1 MILLCSV
8 DRQVREHWLNG
19 LAEARMAAE
28 PVADVEQLHRRLNG
42 TRDQMVILHLD
53 MPGVEA
59 VGLVSDLLRQHPTTR
74 IYSMTARP
82 EPMQGVALARAGVR
96 GYGNCWMH
104 PVTLS
109 QSASLIQ
116 SGELWLG
123 QEVIQHLIRGV
134 AEGGAAAAI
143 PNPATV
149 QRLADL
155 TTREHEIARRIA
167 GGENNKQIGNEL
179 GITERTVKAHLGN
192 IFQKTGTKN
201 RLQLALLASGHVD

>member
-1 MILLCSV
+1 
-8 DRQVREHWLNG
+8 
-19 LAEARMAAE
+19 
-28 PVADVEQLHRRLNG
+28 
-42 TRDQMVILHLD
+42 
-53 MPGVEA
+53 
-59 VGLVSDLLRQHPTTR
+59 
-74 IYSMTARP
+74 
-82 EPMQGVALARAGVR
+82 MQGVALARAGVR

>member
-1 MILLCSV
+1 
-8 DRQVREHWLNG
+8 
-19 LAEARMAAE
+19 
-28 PVADVEQLHRRLNG
+28 
-42 TRDQMVILHLD
+42 
-53 MPGVEA
+53 
-59 VGLVSDLLRQHPTTR
+59 
-74 IYSMTARP
+74 
-82 EPMQGVALARAGVR
+82 MQGVALARAGVR

-123 QEVIQHLIRGV
+123 QEVIQHLIRGL
-134 AEGGAAAAI
+134 AEGGVAAAV
-143 PNPATV
+143 PNPAAV

-201 RLQLALLASGHVD
+201 RLQLALLANAVESSSPSVEFT